1 MHTILS
7 DAIANGS
14 WKRLGCCKVVDVI
27 VGSQQWKIAMVG
39 LRLKMVEVKWSKCHW
54 ENALIVRRRT
64 REDEGEHAGGNVCGG
79 GGGGRGEMLVA
90 GIDNG
95 RVVKL
100 LGRVDSWKRE

>member
-1 MHTILS
+1 M
-7 DAIANGS
+7 
-14 WKRLGCCKVVDVI
+14 
-27 VGSQQWKIAMVG
+27 
-39 LRLKMVEVKWSKCHW
+39 
-54 ENALIVRRRT
+54 RRRT
-64 REDEGEHAGGNVCGG
+64 REDEGEHAGGSVCGG